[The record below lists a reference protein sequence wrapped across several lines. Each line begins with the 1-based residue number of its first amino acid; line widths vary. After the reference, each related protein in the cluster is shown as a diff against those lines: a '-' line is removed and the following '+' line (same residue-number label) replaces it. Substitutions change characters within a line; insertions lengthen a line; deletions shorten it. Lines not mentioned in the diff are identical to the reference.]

1 MRQAKSTGSSTRRMP
16 SRGHTR
22 VLVAFLVV
30 VLLVAFALENS
41 QRVTVDYLYGT
52 RDSLLVYLI
61 FGSALLG
68 ALVDRLLVRPRR

>member
-1 MRQAKSTGSSTRRMP
+1 MRQAKSTDSSTRRTP
-16 SRGHTR
+16 SRANTQ

-30 VLLVAFALENS
+30 VLLVAFAFENS

-52 RDSLLVYLI
+52 RDSRLVYVI